1 MTDVLAVRGAKIPLW
16 AIQVEVSRNSGPGGQ
31 NVNKVNSRVTLRLNL
46 RTAPG
51 LSNFARARLLSKLGP
66 KLTTAGELLVHG
78 AEHRDQSQNKSA
90 AFERL
95 RDLLEQALI
104 PEKRRVATKPTRG
117 SIERKIKARKL
128 RSGIK
133 RERRWRPEA
142 E

>member
-1 MTDVLAVRGAKIPLW
+1 MSDVLAVRGAKIPLW
-16 AIQVEVSRNSGPGGQ
+16 AIQIDVSRARGPGGQ

-51 LSNFARARLLSKLGP
+51 LSEFARARLLSKLGA
-66 KLTTAGELLVHG
+66 KLTTNGELLVHG
-78 AEHRDQSQNKSA
+78 AEHRDQSQNKAA

-95 RDLLEQALI
+95 RSMLEQALT

-117 SIERKIKARKL
+117 SIERKIDARKK
-128 RSGIK
+128 RSAVK
-133 RERRWRPEA
+133 RERRWRPDA

>member
-51 LSNFARARLLSKLGP
+51 LSEFSRARLLSKLGP

-95 RDLLEQALI
+95 RAMLEQALT
-104 PEKRRVATKPTRG
+104 PDKRRVATKPTRG

-133 RERRWRPEA
+133 RERRWRPDA